1 MEKLFQNMSASERT
15 AALSQTAFTTTT
27 EMVERELSPTQVDA
41 YKSRQA
47 ELAERETEIEDW
59 MNEHVKP
66 LREEIKDIKTER
78 KSISR
83 TTKRG
88 YIESEEVLYW
98 IQDHDAKQMVAYDSE
113 GNEIKRRRMKPE
125 ERQGMMLNLKTA

>member
-1 MEKLFQNMSASERT
+1 MDKIFQNMSASERT

-27 EMVERELSPTQVDA
+27 EMVERELSSTQVDA

-66 LREEIKDIKTER
+66 LREEVKDIKTER

-98 IQDHDAKQMVAYDSE
+98 I
-113 GNEIKRRRMKPE
+113 
-125 ERQGMMLNLKTA
+125 

>member
-1 MEKLFQNMSASERT
+1 MDKLFQDMSLPERRV
-15 AALSQTAFTTTT
+15 ALSQMAHSTTT
-27 EMVERELSPTQVDA
+27 EMVERELSQAQIEA

-59 MNEHVKP
+59 MQEHVKP
-66 LREEIKDIKTER
+66 LRDEMKDIKTER

-83 TTKRG
+83 TTKAG

-98 IQDHDAKQMVAYDSE
+98 VQDHDAKQMVAYDSE